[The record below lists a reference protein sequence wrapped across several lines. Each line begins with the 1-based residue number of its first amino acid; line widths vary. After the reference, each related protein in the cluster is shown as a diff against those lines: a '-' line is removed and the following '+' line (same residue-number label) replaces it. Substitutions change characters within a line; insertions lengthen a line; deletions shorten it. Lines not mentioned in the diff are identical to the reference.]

1 MVADNGL
8 SNIIIWILYSYAYQ
22 NTNRNLNRRLAI
34 MTEKS
39 NNKINVSTP
48 LVSKVLFKN
57 LGAKS
62 KYPAKIELRLA
73 NNMHGFV
80 YFMKSSGNKMML
92 EGFRDPNTGLFIT
105 TKNLKR
111 HARYSRKHIDG
122 INQYNELP
130 TSAIHVLMSRL
141 QQYAYHAIS
150 EEMKALRAQM
160 AQNPEAFLESY
171 KDIGDIESE
180 LYDCVDDPKRFMADI
195 YAQLR
200 NLPPL
205 DLPSLNEFIC
215 YSDDPVITA
224 PVTLRLQLKNPIK
237 QELTQEQKD
246 VVEHFLS
253 VFFDQENLSIFS
265 WMMGTVFLN
274 KSISLENI
282 SRFFLLYSRNGGVG
296 KSTLVKL
303 ITDGLLARDYASETT
318 EFDRYF
324 LLGDRFSSSSL
335 AHNRLVVYDEAV
347 FNGPLDKEN
356 MHNFHGLNEDA
367 IKSFATN
374 GHLAVEEKFQPL
386 DMDIFYNIHLILT
399 NFLPVI
405 PANRYDLGRRFLDCR
420 MKPTTMQDKA
430 KQLGGMNVQQMVEYV
445 RKNGQAFINYFA
457 DSYKQDPYRFS
468 KYAYQ
473 HDVSETESQDAE
485 DANAQKTEK
494 QLQEIHKLNAFD
506 ALKELGDQ
514 ANCDVSSLLTDI
526 VNAKPDGAYLEKAH
540 QTQSVITYTNKKQY
554 PDIHFVFDYDHKQAT
569 VYLNSSKSFWM
580 QFNNGL
586 ALRESMLKYF
596 TKTKKFTQRVFEL
609 PLMKF

>member
-1 MVADNGL
+1 MINDSETKV
-8 SNIIIWILYSYAYQ
+8 NIIP
-22 NTNRNLNRRLAI
+22 
-34 MTEKS
+34 
-39 NNKINVSTP
+39 P
-48 LVSKVLFKN
+48 LVSNVAFKN

-62 KYPAKIELRLA
+62 KYPAKLDLRLA

-80 YFMKSSGNKMML
+80 YFMRSSGNSKKL
-92 EGFRDPNTGLFIT
+92 EGFRDPDTGLFVT
-105 TKNLKR
+105 TKNLKE
-111 HARYSRKHIDG
+111 HAAINSRLSSNGYEDHA
-122 INQYNELP
+122 
-130 TSAIHVLMSRL
+130 TSAIHVLVTRL
-141 QQYAYHAIS
+141 QKYAHKAIS
-150 EEMKALRAQM
+150 DELKALRAQM
-160 AQNPEAFLESY
+160 SQNPEAFLESY

-180 LYDCVDDPKRFMADI
+180 LYDYVENPRRFMADI

-200 NLPPL
+200 NLPSL
-205 DLPSLNEFIC
+205 DLPKLNEFIC
-215 YSDDPVITA
+215 YADDSIVKA
-224 PVTLRLQLKNPIK
+224 PTTSILPFKNPEN
-237 QELTQEQKD
+237 QELTQDQKD
-246 VVEHFLS
+246 LVDHFLS
-253 VFFDQENLSIFS
+253 VFFDDENLSIFS
-265 WMMGTVFLN
+265 WMMGAIFLN
-274 KSISLENI
+274 KSIHDENI

-303 ITDGLLARDYASETT
+303 ITDGLLCFDYAAETT

-335 AHNRLVVYDEAV
+335 DHSRLVVYDEAV

-386 DMDIFYNIHLILT
+386 TMDVFNNIHLILT

-405 PANRYDLGRRFLDCR
+405 PTNRYDLGRRFLDCR
-420 MKPTTMQDKA
+420 MKPTAMQDKA
-430 KQLGGMNVQQMVEYV
+430 KQLNNMTVTQMVDYV
-445 RKNGQAFINYFA
+445 KKNGQAFINYFA

-468 KYAYQ
+468 KYAYRY
-473 HDVSETESQDAE
+473 DASETESQDAE
-485 DANAQKTEK
+485 DANAKKTEK
-494 QLQEIHKLNAFD
+494 QLQEIQKLNAFD
-506 ALKELGDQ
+506 ALKELGNQ

-540 QTQSVITYTNKKQY
+540 QTQSVIAYTNKKQY

-580 QFNNGL
+580 KQANGL

-596 TKTKKFTQRVFEL
+596 TKVQRFSQRVFEL
-609 PLMKF
+609 QLMKF

>member
-1 MVADNGL
+1 MID
-8 SNIIIWILYSYAYQ
+8 
-22 NTNRNLNRRLAI
+22 RRLFT
-34 MTEKS
+34 MVEKS

-48 LVSKVLFKN
+48 LVSNVIFKN

-80 YFMKSSGNKMML
+80 YFMKSSGSKMTL
-92 EGFRDPNTGLFIT
+92 DGFRDPDTGLFIT

-111 HARYSRKHIDG
+111 HARYKGKHMDVG
-122 INQYNELP
+122 SAYNELP

-141 QQYAYHAIS
+141 QKYAYQAINT
-150 EEMKALRAQM
+150 EMKALHAQM

-171 KDIGDIESE
+171 KDIGNIESE
-180 LYDCVDDPKRFMADI
+180 LYDFVADSRRFMADI

-205 DLPSLNEFIC
+205 DLPSLNEYIC
-215 YSDDPVITA
+215 YSDDPFFPA
-224 PVTLRLQLKNPIK
+224 PVTLRLPFKNPIK
-237 QELTQEQKD
+237 QDLTQEQKD
-246 VVEHFLS
+246 LVEHFLS
-253 VFFDQENLSIFS
+253 VFFDDENLSIFS

-335 AHNRLVVYDEAV
+335 AHSRLVVYDEAV

-374 GHLAVEEKFQPL
+374 GYLAVEEKFQPL

-420 MKPTTMQDKA
+420 MKPTAMQDKA
-430 KQLGGMNVQQMVEYV
+430 KQLDGMNVQQMVEYV

-468 KYAYQ
+468 RYAYS
-473 HDVSETESQDAE
+473 HDASETESQDAE
-485 DANAQKTEK
+485 DANAKETEK
-494 QLQEIHKLNAFD
+494 QAQEIQKLNAFD
-506 ALKELGDQ
+506 ALKDLGKQ
-514 ANCDVSSLLTDI
+514 TNCDVSYLLKDI
-526 VNAKPDGAYLEKAH
+526 VSAKPDDAYLEKAH
-540 QTQSVITYTNKKQY
+540 QTQSIITYTNKKQY
-554 PDIHFVFDYDHKQAT
+554 PDIHFVFDYDQKQAT
-569 VYLNSSKSFWM
+569 VYINSSKSFWM
-580 QFNNGL
+580 KQVNGL
-586 ALRESMLKYF
+586 ALRELLLKYF
-596 TKTKKFTQRVFEL
+596 TKTKKFTQRVFEI

>member
-1 MVADNGL
+1 MINDSETKV
-8 SNIIIWILYSYAYQ
+8 NIIP
-22 NTNRNLNRRLAI
+22 
-34 MTEKS
+34 
-39 NNKINVSTP
+39 P
-48 LVSKVLFKN
+48 LVSNVAFKN
-57 LGAKS
+57 LGSKS
-62 KYPAKIELRLA
+62 KYPAKLDLRLA

-80 YFMKSSGNKMML
+80 YFMRSSGNSKRL
-92 EGFRDPNTGLFIT
+92 DGFRDPDTGLFVT
-105 TKNLKR
+105 TKNLKE
-111 HARYSRKHIDG
+111 HASINSRLSSNGYEDHA
-122 INQYNELP
+122 
-130 TSAIHVLMSRL
+130 TSAIHVLVTRL
-141 QQYAYHAIS
+141 QKYAHKAIS
-150 EEMKALRAQM
+150 NELKALRAQM
-160 AQNPEAFLESY
+160 SQNPEAFLESY

-180 LYDCVDDPKRFMADI
+180 LYDYVENPRRFMADI

-205 DLPSLNEFIC
+205 DLPSLNEVIC
-215 YSDDPVITA
+215 YADDSIVKA
-224 PVTLRLQLKNPIK
+224 PATSILPFKNPEK
-237 QELTQEQKD
+237 QELTQDQKD
-246 VVEHFLS
+246 LAYHFLS
-253 VFFDQENLSIFS
+253 VFFDDENLSIFS
-265 WMMGTVFLN
+265 WMMGAIFLN
-274 KSISLENI
+274 KSIHDENI

-303 ITDGLLARDYASETT
+303 ITDGLLCFDYAAETT

-335 AHNRLVVYDEAV
+335 DHSRLVVYDEAV

-386 DMDIFYNIHLILT
+386 TMDVFNNIHLILT

-420 MKPTTMQDKA
+420 MKPTAMQDKA
-430 KQLGGMNVQQMVEYV
+430 KQLNNMTVTQMVDYV

-468 KYAYQ
+468 KYAYRY
-473 HDVSETESQDAE
+473 DASETESQDAE
-485 DANAQKTEK
+485 DANAKKTEK
-494 QLQEIHKLNAFD
+494 QLQEIQKLNAFD

-540 QTQSVITYTNKKQY
+540 QTQSVIAYTNKKQY
-554 PDIHFVFDYDHKQAT
+554 PDIHFVFDYEHKQAKL
-569 VYLNSSKSFWM
+569 YLNSSKSF
-580 QFNNGL
+580 
-586 ALRESMLKYF
+586 
-596 TKTKKFTQRVFEL
+596 
-609 PLMKF
+609 

>member
-1 MVADNGL
+1 MINDSETKV
-8 SNIIIWILYSYAYQ
+8 NIIP
-22 NTNRNLNRRLAI
+22 
-34 MTEKS
+34 
-39 NNKINVSTP
+39 P
-48 LVSKVLFKN
+48 LVSNVAFKN

-62 KYPAKIELRLA
+62 KYPAKLDLRLA

-80 YFMKSSGNKMML
+80 YFMRSSGNSKKL
-92 EGFRDPNTGLFIT
+92 EGFRDPDTSLFVT
-105 TKNLKR
+105 TKNLKE
-111 HARYSRKHIDG
+111 HASINSRLSSNGYEDHA
-122 INQYNELP
+122 
-130 TSAIHVLMSRL
+130 TSAIHVLVTRL
-141 QQYAYHAIS
+141 QKYAHKAIS
-150 EEMKALRAQM
+150 DEVKALRAQM
-160 AQNPEAFLESY
+160 SQNPEAFLESY

-180 LYDCVDDPKRFMADI
+180 LYDYVENPRRFMADI

-200 NLPPL
+200 NLPSL
-205 DLPSLNEFIC
+205 DLPKLNEFIC
-215 YSDDPVITA
+215 YADDSIVKA
-224 PVTLRLQLKNPIK
+224 PTTSILPFKNPEN
-237 QELTQEQKD
+237 QELTQDQKD
-246 VVEHFLS
+246 LVDHFLS
-253 VFFDQENLSIFS
+253 VFFDDENLSIFS
-265 WMMGTVFLN
+265 WMMGAIFCN
-274 KSISLENI
+274 KSIHDENI

-303 ITDGLLARDYASETT
+303 ITDGLLCFDYAAETT

-335 AHNRLVVYDEAV
+335 AHSRLVVYDEAV

-420 MKPTTMQDKA
+420 MKPTAMQDKA
-430 KQLGGMNVQQMVEYV
+430 KQLNNMNVQQMVEYV
-445 RKNGQAFINYFA
+445 KKNGQAFINYFA
-457 DSYKQDPYRFS
+457 DTYKQDPYRFS
-468 KYAYQ
+468 KYAYRY
-473 HDVSETESQDAE
+473 DASETESQDAE
-485 DANAQKTEK
+485 DANAKKTEK

-540 QTQSVITYTNKKQY
+540 QTQSVIAYTNKKQY
-554 PDIHFVFDYDHKQAT
+554 PNIHFVFDYDHKQAT

-580 QFNNGL
+580 KQSNGL
-586 ALRESMLKYF
+586 ALRELMLKYF
-596 TKTKKFTQRVFEL
+596 TKVQRFSQRVFEL
-609 PLMKF
+609 QLMQF

>member
-1 MVADNGL
+1 MINDSETKV
-8 SNIIIWILYSYAYQ
+8 NIIP
-22 NTNRNLNRRLAI
+22 
-34 MTEKS
+34 
-39 NNKINVSTP
+39 P
-48 LVSKVLFKN
+48 LVSNVAFKN
-57 LGAKS
+57 LGSKS
-62 KYPAKIELRLA
+62 KYPAKLDLRLA

-80 YFMKSSGNKMML
+80 YFMRSSGNSKKL
-92 EGFRDPNTGLFIT
+92 EGFRDPDTSLFVT
-105 TKNLKR
+105 TKNLKE
-111 HARYSRKHIDG
+111 HASINSRLSSNGYEDHA
-122 INQYNELP
+122 
-130 TSAIHVLMSRL
+130 TSAIHVLVTRL
-141 QQYAYHAIS
+141 QKYAHKAIS
-150 EEMKALRAQM
+150 DEVKALRAQM
-160 AQNPEAFLESY
+160 SQNPEAFLESY

-180 LYDCVDDPKRFMADI
+180 LYDYVENPRRFMADI

-200 NLPPL
+200 NLPSL
-205 DLPSLNEFIC
+205 DLPKLNEFIC
-215 YSDDPVITA
+215 YADDSIVKA
-224 PVTLRLQLKNPIK
+224 PTTSILPFKNPEN
-237 QELTQEQKD
+237 QELTQDQKD
-246 VVEHFLS
+246 LVDHFLS
-253 VFFDQENLSIFS
+253 VFFDDENLSIFS
-265 WMMGTVFLN
+265 WMMGAIFCN
-274 KSISLENI
+274 KSIHDENI

-303 ITDGLLARDYASETT
+303 ITDGLLCFDYAAETT

-335 AHNRLVVYDEAV
+335 AHSRLVVYDEAV

-386 DMDIFYNIHLILT
+386 TMDVFNNIHLILT

-420 MKPTTMQDKA
+420 MKPTAMQDKA
-430 KQLGGMNVQQMVEYV
+430 KQLNNMTVTQMVDYV
-445 RKNGQAFINYFA
+445 KKNGQAFINYFA

-468 KYAYQ
+468 KYAYRY
-473 HDVSETESQDAE
+473 DASETESQDAE
-485 DANAQKTEK
+485 DANAKKTEK

-540 QTQSVITYTNKKQY
+540 QTQSVIAYTNKKQY
-554 PDIHFVFDYDHKQAT
+554 PNIHFVFDYDHKQAT

-580 QFNNGL
+580 KQSNGL
-586 ALRESMLKYF
+586 ALRELMLKYF
-596 TKTKKFTQRVFEL
+596 TKVQRFSQRVFEL
-609 PLMKF
+609 QLMQF

>member
-1 MVADNGL
+1 MINDSETKV
-8 SNIIIWILYSYAYQ
+8 NIIP
-22 NTNRNLNRRLAI
+22 
-34 MTEKS
+34 
-39 NNKINVSTP
+39 P
-48 LVSKVLFKN
+48 LVSNVTFKN

-62 KYPAKIELRLA
+62 KYPAKLDLRLA

-80 YFMKSSGNKMML
+80 YFMRSSGNSKKL
-92 EGFRDPNTGLFIT
+92 EGFRDPDTGLFVT
-105 TKNLKR
+105 TKNLKE
-111 HARYSRKHIDG
+111 HAAINSRLSSNGYEDHA
-122 INQYNELP
+122 
-130 TSAIHVLMSRL
+130 TSAIHVLVTRL
-141 QQYAYHAIS
+141 QKYAHKAIS
-150 EEMKALRAQM
+150 DELKALRAQM
-160 AQNPEAFLESY
+160 SQNPEAFLESY

-180 LYDCVDDPKRFMADI
+180 LYDYVENPRRFMADI

-200 NLPPL
+200 NLPSL
-205 DLPSLNEFIC
+205 DLPKLNEFIC
-215 YSDDPVITA
+215 YADDSIVKA
-224 PVTLRLQLKNPIK
+224 PTTSILPFKNPEN
-237 QELTQEQKD
+237 QELTQDQKD
-246 VVEHFLS
+246 LVDHFLS
-253 VFFDQENLSIFS
+253 VFFDDENLSIFS
-265 WMMGTVFLN
+265 WMMGAIFLN
-274 KSISLENI
+274 KSIHDENI

-303 ITDGLLARDYASETT
+303 ITDGLLCFDYAAETT

-335 AHNRLVVYDEAV
+335 DHSRLVVYDEAV

-386 DMDIFYNIHLILT
+386 TMDVFNNIHLILT

-405 PANRYDLGRRFLDCR
+405 PTNRYDLGRRFLDCR
-420 MKPTTMQDKA
+420 MKPTAMQDKA
-430 KQLGGMNVQQMVEYV
+430 KQLNNMTVTQMVDYV
-445 RKNGQAFINYFA
+445 KKNGQAFINYFA

-468 KYAYQ
+468 KYAYRY
-473 HDVSETESQDAE
+473 DASETESQDAE
-485 DANAQKTEK
+485 DANAKKTEK
-494 QLQEIHKLNAFD
+494 QLQEIQKLNAFD
-506 ALKELGDQ
+506 ALKELGNQ

-540 QTQSVITYTNKKQY
+540 QTQSVIAYTNKKQY

-580 QFNNGL
+580 KQANGL

-596 TKTKKFTQRVFEL
+596 TKVQRFSQRVFEL
-609 PLMKF
+609 QLMKF

>member
-1 MVADNGL
+1 MINDSETKV
-8 SNIIIWILYSYAYQ
+8 NIIP
-22 NTNRNLNRRLAI
+22 
-34 MTEKS
+34 
-39 NNKINVSTP
+39 P
-48 LVSKVLFKN
+48 LVSNVTFKN

-62 KYPAKIELRLA
+62 KYPAKLDLRLA

-80 YFMKSSGNKMML
+80 YFMRSSGNSKKL
-92 EGFRDPNTGLFIT
+92 EGFRDPDTGLFVT
-105 TKNLKR
+105 TKNLKE
-111 HARYSRKHIDG
+111 HAAINSRLSSNGYEDHA
-122 INQYNELP
+122 
-130 TSAIHVLMSRL
+130 TSAIHVLVTRL
-141 QQYAYHAIS
+141 QKYAHKAIS
-150 EEMKALRAQM
+150 DELKALRAQM
-160 AQNPEAFLESY
+160 SQNPEAFLESY

-180 LYDCVDDPKRFMADI
+180 LYDYVENPRRFMADI

-200 NLPPL
+200 NLPSL
-205 DLPSLNEFIC
+205 DLPKLNEFIC
-215 YSDDPVITA
+215 YADDSIVKA
-224 PVTLRLQLKNPIK
+224 PTTSILPFKNPEN
-237 QELTQEQKD
+237 QELTQDQKD
-246 VVEHFLS
+246 LVDHFLS
-253 VFFDQENLSIFS
+253 VFFDDENLSIFS
-265 WMMGTVFLN
+265 WMMGAIFCN
-274 KSISLENI
+274 KSIHDENI

-303 ITDGLLARDYASETT
+303 ITDGLLCFDYAAETT

-335 AHNRLVVYDEAV
+335 AHSRLVVYDEAV

-386 DMDIFYNIHLILT
+386 TMDVFNNIHLILT

-405 PANRYDLGRRFLDCR
+405 PTNRYDLGRRFLDCR
-420 MKPTTMQDKA
+420 MKPTAMQDKA
-430 KQLGGMNVQQMVEYV
+430 KQLDGMTVQQMVDYV

-468 KYAYQ
+468 KYAYRY
-473 HDVSETESQDAE
+473 DASETESQDAE
-485 DANAQKTEK
+485 DANAKKTEK
-494 QLQEIHKLNAFD
+494 QLQEIQKLNAFD
-506 ALKELGDQ
+506 ALKELGNQ

-540 QTQSVITYTNKKQY
+540 QTQSVIAYTNKKQY

-580 QFNNGL
+580 KQANGL

-596 TKTKKFTQRVFEL
+596 TKVQRFSQRVFEL
-609 PLMKF
+609 QLMKF

>member
-1 MVADNGL
+1 MINDSETKV
-8 SNIIIWILYSYAYQ
+8 NIIP
-22 NTNRNLNRRLAI
+22 
-34 MTEKS
+34 
-39 NNKINVSTP
+39 P
-48 LVSKVLFKN
+48 LVSNVTFKN
-57 LGAKS
+57 LGSKS
-62 KYPAKIELRLA
+62 KYPAKLDLRLA

-80 YFMKSSGNKMML
+80 YFMRSSGNSKRL
-92 EGFRDPNTGLFIT
+92 DGFRDPDTRLFIT
-105 TKNLKR
+105 TKNLKE
-111 HARYSRKHIDG
+111 HASINSRLSSNGYEDHA
-122 INQYNELP
+122 
-130 TSAIHVLMSRL
+130 TSAMHVLVTRL
-141 QQYAYHAIS
+141 QKYAHKAIS
-150 EEMKALRAQM
+150 EELKALRAQM
-160 AQNPEAFLESY
+160 SQNPEAFLESY

-180 LYDCVDDPKRFMADI
+180 LYDYVENPRRFMADI

-200 NLPPL
+200 NLPSL
-205 DLPSLNEFIC
+205 DLPKLNEFIC
-215 YSDDPVITA
+215 YADDSIVKA
-224 PVTLRLQLKNPIK
+224 PATSILPFKNPEK
-237 QELTQEQKD
+237 QELTQGQKD
-246 VVEHFLS
+246 LVCRFLS
-253 VFFDQENLSIFS
+253 VFFDDENLSIFS
-265 WMMGTVFLN
+265 WMMGAIFLN
-274 KSISLENI
+274 KSIHDENI

-303 ITDGLLARDYASETT
+303 ITDGLLCFDYAAETT

-335 AHNRLVVYDEAV
+335 AHSRLVVYDEAV

-386 DMDIFYNIHLILT
+386 TMDVFNNIHLILT
-399 NFLPVI
+399 NFLPII
-405 PANRYDLGRRFLDCR
+405 PENRYDLGRRFLDCR
-420 MKPTTMQDKA
+420 MKPTAMQDKA
-430 KQLGGMNVQQMVEYV
+430 RELNNMTVAQMIDYM

-457 DSYKQDPYRFS
+457 DTYKQDPYRFS

-485 DANAQKTEK
+485 DANAKKTEK
-494 QLQEIHKLNAFD
+494 QVQEIQKLNAFD

-540 QTQSVITYTNKKQY
+540 QTQSVIAYTNKKQY
-554 PDIHFVFDYDHKQAT
+554 PDIHFVFDYEHKQAKL
-569 VYLNSSKSFWM
+569 YLNSSKYFWM
-580 QFNNGL
+580 TQANGL

-596 TKTKKFTQRVFEL
+596 TKVQRFSQRVFEL

>member
-1 MVADNGL
+1 MINDSETKV
-8 SNIIIWILYSYAYQ
+8 NIIP
-22 NTNRNLNRRLAI
+22 
-34 MTEKS
+34 
-39 NNKINVSTP
+39 P
-48 LVSKVLFKN
+48 LVSNVTFKN

-62 KYPAKIELRLA
+62 KYPAKLDLRLA

-80 YFMKSSGNKMML
+80 YFMRSSGNSKKL
-92 EGFRDPNTGLFIT
+92 EGFRDPDTSLFVT
-105 TKNLKR
+105 TKNLKE
-111 HARYSRKHIDG
+111 HALLNSRLSSTRYEDHA
-122 INQYNELP
+122 

-141 QQYAYHAIS
+141 QKYAHKAIND
-150 EEMKALRAQM
+150 EVKALRAQM
-160 AQNPEAFLESY
+160 SQNPEAFLESY

-180 LYDCVDDPKRFMADI
+180 LYDYVENPRRFMADI

-200 NLPPL
+200 NLPSL
-205 DLPSLNEFIC
+205 DLPKLNEFIC
-215 YSDDPVITA
+215 YVDDSIVKA
-224 PVTLRLQLKNPIK
+224 PATFILPFKNPEN
-237 QELTQEQKD
+237 QELTQDQKD
-246 VVEHFLS
+246 LVEHFLS
-253 VFFDQENLSIFS
+253 VFFDDENLSIFS

-274 KSISLENI
+274 KRIHDENI

-303 ITDGLLARDYASETT
+303 ITDGLLCFDYASETT

-335 AHNRLVVYDEAV
+335 AHSRLVVYDEAV

-386 DMDIFYNIHLILT
+386 TMDVFNNIHLILT
-399 NFLPVI
+399 NFLPII

-420 MKPTTMQDKA
+420 MKPTAMQDKA
-430 KQLGGMNVQQMVEYV
+430 KQLNNMNVQQMVEYV

-468 KYAYQ
+468 KYSYQ

-485 DANAQKTEK
+485 DANAKKIEK
-494 QLQEIHKLNAFD
+494 QVQEIQKLNAFD
-506 ALKELGDQ
+506 ALKDLGKQ
-514 ANCDVSSLLTDI
+514 TNCDVSSLLNDI
-526 VNAKPDGAYLEKAH
+526 VNAKPDDAYLKKAH
-540 QTQSVITYTNKKQY
+540 QTQSVIAYTNKKQY
-554 PDIHFVFDYDHKQAT
+554 PDIHFVFDYDQKQAT

-580 QFNNGL
+580 KQSNGL
-586 ALRESMLKYF
+586 ALRELMLKYF
-596 TKTKKFTQRVFEL
+596 TKVQRFSQRVFEI

>member
-1 MVADNGL
+1 MINDSETKV
-8 SNIIIWILYSYAYQ
+8 NIIP
-22 NTNRNLNRRLAI
+22 
-34 MTEKS
+34 
-39 NNKINVSTP
+39 P
-48 LVSKVLFKN
+48 LVSNVAFKN
-57 LGAKS
+57 LGSKS
-62 KYPAKIELRLA
+62 KYPAKLDLRLA

-80 YFMKSSGNKMML
+80 YFMRSSGNSKKL
-92 EGFRDPNTGLFIT
+92 EGFRDPDTSLFVT
-105 TKNLKR
+105 TKNLKE
-111 HARYSRKHIDG
+111 HASINSRLSSNGYEDHA
-122 INQYNELP
+122 
-130 TSAIHVLMSRL
+130 TSAIHVLVTRL
-141 QQYAYHAIS
+141 QKYAHKAIS
-150 EEMKALRAQM
+150 DEVKALRAQM
-160 AQNPEAFLESY
+160 SQNPEAFLESY

-180 LYDCVDDPKRFMADI
+180 LYDYVENPRRFMADI

-200 NLPPL
+200 NLPSL
-205 DLPSLNEFIC
+205 DLPKLNEFIC
-215 YSDDPVITA
+215 YADDSIVKA
-224 PVTLRLQLKNPIK
+224 PTTSILPFKNPEN
-237 QELTQEQKD
+237 QELTQDQKD
-246 VVEHFLS
+246 LVDHFLS
-253 VFFDQENLSIFS
+253 VFFDDENLSIFS
-265 WMMGTVFLN
+265 WMMGAIFCN
-274 KSISLENI
+274 KSIHDENI

-303 ITDGLLARDYASETT
+303 ITDGLLCFDYAAETT

-335 AHNRLVVYDEAV
+335 AHSRLVVYDEAV

-386 DMDIFYNIHLILT
+386 TMDVFNNIHLILT

-420 MKPTTMQDKA
+420 MKPTAMQDKA
-430 KQLGGMNVQQMVEYV
+430 KQLNNMTVTQMVDYV
-445 RKNGQAFINYFA
+445 KKNGQAFINYFA

-468 KYAYQ
+468 KYAYRY
-473 HDVSETESQDAE
+473 DASETESQDAE
-485 DANAQKTEK
+485 DANAKKTEK

-540 QTQSVITYTNKKQY
+540 QTQSVIAYTNKKQY
-554 PDIHFVFDYDHKQAT
+554 PNIHFVFDYDHKQAT

-580 QFNNGL
+580 KQSNGL
-586 ALRESMLKYF
+586 ALRELMLKYF
-596 TKTKKFTQRVFEL
+596 TKVQRFSQRVFEL
-609 PLMKF
+609 QLMKF

>member
-1 MVADNGL
+1 MINDSETKV
-8 SNIIIWILYSYAYQ
+8 NIIP
-22 NTNRNLNRRLAI
+22 
-34 MTEKS
+34 
-39 NNKINVSTP
+39 P
-48 LVSKVLFKN
+48 LVSNVTFKN

-62 KYPAKIELRLA
+62 KYPAKLDLRLA

-80 YFMKSSGNKMML
+80 YFMRSSGNSKKL
-92 EGFRDPNTGLFIT
+92 EGFRDPDTGLFVT
-105 TKNLKR
+105 TKNLKE
-111 HARYSRKHIDG
+111 HAAINSRLSSNGYEDHA
-122 INQYNELP
+122 
-130 TSAIHVLMSRL
+130 TSAIHVLVTRL
-141 QQYAYHAIS
+141 QKYAHKAIS
-150 EEMKALRAQM
+150 DELKALRAQM
-160 AQNPEAFLESY
+160 SQNPEAFLESY

-180 LYDCVDDPKRFMADI
+180 LYDYVENPRRFMADI

-200 NLPPL
+200 NLPSL
-205 DLPSLNEFIC
+205 DLPKLNEFIC
-215 YSDDPVITA
+215 YADDSIVKA
-224 PVTLRLQLKNPIK
+224 PTTSILPFKNPEN
-237 QELTQEQKD
+237 QELTQDQKD
-246 VVEHFLS
+246 LVDHFLS
-253 VFFDQENLSIFS
+253 VFFDDENLSIFS
-265 WMMGTVFLN
+265 WMMGAIFLN
-274 KSISLENI
+274 KSIHDENI

-303 ITDGLLARDYASETT
+303 ITDGLLCFDYAAETT

-335 AHNRLVVYDEAV
+335 DHSRLVVYDEAV

-386 DMDIFYNIHLILT
+386 TMDVFNNIHLILT

-405 PANRYDLGRRFLDCR
+405 PTNRYDLGRRFLDCR
-420 MKPTTMQDKA
+420 MKPTAMQDKA
-430 KQLGGMNVQQMVEYV
+430 KQLDGMTVQQMVDYV

-468 KYAYQ
+468 KYAYRY
-473 HDVSETESQDAE
+473 DASETESQDAE
-485 DANAQKTEK
+485 DANAKKTEK
-494 QLQEIHKLNAFD
+494 QLQEIQKLNAFD
-506 ALKELGDQ
+506 ALKELGNQ

-540 QTQSVITYTNKKQY
+540 QTQSVIAYTNKKQY

-580 QFNNGL
+580 KQSNGL
-586 ALRESMLKYF
+586 ALRELMLKYF
-596 TKTKKFTQRVFEL
+596 TKVQRFSQRVFEL
-609 PLMKF
+609 QLMQF

>member
-1 MVADNGL
+1 MINDSETKV
-8 SNIIIWILYSYAYQ
+8 NIIP
-22 NTNRNLNRRLAI
+22 
-34 MTEKS
+34 
-39 NNKINVSTP
+39 P
-48 LVSKVLFKN
+48 LVSNVAFKN
-57 LGAKS
+57 LGSKS
-62 KYPAKIELRLA
+62 KYPAKLDLRLA

-80 YFMKSSGNKMML
+80 YFMRSSGNSKKL
-92 EGFRDPNTGLFIT
+92 EGFRDPDTGLFVT
-105 TKNLKR
+105 TKNLKE
-111 HARYSRKHIDG
+111 HASLNSRLSSNGYEDHA
-122 INQYNELP
+122 
-130 TSAIHVLMSRL
+130 TSAIHVLVTRL
-141 QQYAYHAIS
+141 QKYAHKAIS
-150 EEMKALRAQM
+150 DELKALRAQM
-160 AQNPEAFLESY
+160 SQNPEAFLESY

-180 LYDCVDDPKRFMADI
+180 LYDYVENPRRFMADI

-200 NLPPL
+200 NLPSL
-205 DLPSLNEFIC
+205 DLPKLNEFIC
-215 YSDDPVITA
+215 YADDSIVKA
-224 PVTLRLQLKNPIK
+224 PATSILPFKNPEK
-237 QELTQEQKD
+237 QELTQDQKD
-246 VVEHFLS
+246 LVYHFLS
-253 VFFDQENLSIFS
+253 VFFDDENLSIFS
-265 WMMGTVFLN
+265 WMMGAIFLN
-274 KSISLENI
+274 KSIHDENI

-335 AHNRLVVYDEAV
+335 AHSRLVVYDEAV

-420 MKPTTMQDKA
+420 MKPTAMQDKA
-430 KQLGGMNVQQMVEYV
+430 KQLDGMTVQQMVDYV

-457 DSYKQDPYRFS
+457 DSYKQDPYRFAT
-468 KYAYQ
+468 YAYRY
-473 HDVSETESQDAE
+473 DASETESQDAE
-485 DANAQKTEK
+485 DANAHKNEK
-494 QLQEIHKLNAFD
+494 QLQEIQKLNAFD

-514 ANCDVSSLLTDI
+514 ANCDVSSLLKDI
-526 VNAKPDGAYLEKAH
+526 VDAKPDGAYLEKAH
-540 QTQSVITYTNKKQY
+540 QTQSVIAYTNKKQY
-554 PDIHFVFDYDHKQAT
+554 PDIHFAFDYDQKQAT

-586 ALRESMLKYF
+586 ALRELMLKYF
-596 TKTKKFTQRVFEL
+596 TKVQRFSQRVFEL
-609 PLMKF
+609 QLMKF

>member
-1 MVADNGL
+1 MINDSETKV
-8 SNIIIWILYSYAYQ
+8 NIIP
-22 NTNRNLNRRLAI
+22 
-34 MTEKS
+34 
-39 NNKINVSTP
+39 P
-48 LVSKVLFKN
+48 LVSNVTFKN
-57 LGAKS
+57 LGSKS
-62 KYPAKIELRLA
+62 KYPAKLDLRLA

-80 YFMKSSGNKMML
+80 YFMRSSGNSKKL
-92 EGFRDPNTGLFIT
+92 EGFRDPDTGLFVT
-105 TKNLKR
+105 TKNLKE
-111 HARYSRKHIDG
+111 HASLNSRLSSNGYEDHA
-122 INQYNELP
+122 
-130 TSAIHVLMSRL
+130 TSAIHVLVTRL
-141 QQYAYHAIS
+141 QKYAHKAIS
-150 EEMKALRAQM
+150 DELKALRAQM
-160 AQNPEAFLESY
+160 SQNPEAFLESY

-180 LYDCVDDPKRFMADI
+180 LYDYVENPRRFMADI

-200 NLPPL
+200 NLPSL
-205 DLPSLNEFIC
+205 DLPKLNEFIC
-215 YSDDPVITA
+215 YVDDSIAKA
-224 PVTLRLQLKNPIK
+224 PTTSILPFKNPEN
-237 QELTQEQKD
+237 QELTQDQKD
-246 VVEHFLS
+246 LVDHFLS
-253 VFFDQENLSIFS
+253 VFFDDENLSIFS
-265 WMMGTVFLN
+265 WMMGAIFLN
-274 KSISLENI
+274 KSIHDENI

-303 ITDGLLARDYASETT
+303 ITDGLLCFDYAAETT

-335 AHNRLVVYDEAV
+335 AHSRLVVYDEAV

-386 DMDIFYNIHLILT
+386 TMDVFNNIHLILT

-405 PANRYDLGRRFLDCR
+405 PTNRYDLGRRFLDCR
-420 MKPTTMQDKA
+420 MKPTAMQDKA
-430 KQLGGMNVQQMVEYV
+430 KQLGGMTVTQMVEYV
-445 RKNGQAFINYFA
+445 RNNGQAFINYFA
-457 DSYKQDPYRFS
+457 DAYNNDPYRFS

-494 QLQEIHKLNAFD
+494 QLQEIQKLNAFD

-540 QTQSVITYTNKKQY
+540 QTQSVIAYTNKKQY
-554 PDIHFVFDYDHKQAT
+554 PDIHFAFDYDQKQAT

-580 QFNNGL
+580 KQSNGL
-586 ALRESMLKYF
+586 ALRELMLKYF
-596 TKTKKFTQRVFEL
+596 TKVQRFSQRVFEL
-609 PLMKF
+609 QLMKF

>member
-1 MVADNGL
+1 MPIKIQIIFIYDRRLLIMTDNL
-8 SNIIIWILYSYAYQ
+8 
-22 NTNRNLNRRLAI
+22 NTN
-34 MTEKS
+34 
-39 NNKINVSTP
+39 NNVIPP

-57 LGAKS
+57 LGDKS

-73 NNMHGFV
+73 TNMHGFV

-141 QQYAYHAIS
+141 QKYAYHAIS

-160 AQNPEAFLESY
+160 EQNPEAFLESY

-205 DLPSLNEFIC
+205 DLPSLNEYIC

-224 PVTLRLQLKNPIK
+224 PVTLRLPFKNPIK
-237 QELTQEQKD
+237 QELTQEQKG
-246 VVEHFLS
+246 VVEQFLS

-274 KSISLENI
+274 KSIALENI

-335 AHNRLVVYDEAV
+335 AHSRLVVYDEAV

-405 PANRYDLGRRFLDCR
+405 PENRYDLGRRFLDCR
-420 MKPTTMQDKA
+420 MKPTAMQDKA
-430 KQLGGMNVQQMVEYV
+430 KQLGGMTVQQMVDYV
-445 RKNGQAFINYFA
+445 KKNGQAFINYFA
-457 DSYKQDPYRFS
+457 DTYKQDPYRFS
-468 KYAYQ
+468 KYAYR
-473 HDVSETESQDAE
+473 HDASETESQDAE
-485 DANAQKTEK
+485 DANAKKTEK
-494 QLQEIHKLNAFD
+494 QLQEIQKLNAFD

-514 ANCDVSSLLTDI
+514 ANCDVSSLLKDI
-526 VNAKPDGAYLEKAH
+526 VDAKPDGAYLEKAH